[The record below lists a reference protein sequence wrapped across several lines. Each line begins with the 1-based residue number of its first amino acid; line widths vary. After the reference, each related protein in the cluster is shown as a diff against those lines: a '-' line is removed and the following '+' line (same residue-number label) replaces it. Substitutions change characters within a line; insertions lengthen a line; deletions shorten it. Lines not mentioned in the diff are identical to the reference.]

1 MNIEKK
7 LENFFDKDQEEQD
20 VILTEIAGVYISSQI
35 KMGKNYRQ
43 ILAQLDK
50 DIETS
55 IQTDKFELVE
65 AFKKIKKSF
74 TDIINESLQDIN

>member
-1 MNIEKK
+1 
-7 LENFFDKDQEEQD
+7 
-20 VILTEIAGVYISSQI
+20 
-35 KMGKNYRQ
+35 
-43 ILAQLDK
+43 LAQLDK

>member
-7 LENFFDKDQEEQD
+7 LENFFDKDQEQQD

>member
-7 LENFFDKDQEEQD
+7 LENFFDKDQEQQD
-20 VILTEIAGVYISSQI
+20 VILTEIAGVYISTQI

>member
-20 VILTEIAGVYISSQI
+20 IILTEIAGVYISSQI

-55 IQTDKFELVE
+55 IKTDKFELVE

>member
-7 LENFFDKDQEEQD
+7 LENFFDKNQEEQD
-20 VILTEIAGVYISSQI
+20 IILTEIAGVYISSQI
-35 KMGKNYRQ
+35 KMGRNYKQ

-55 IQTDKFELVE
+55 IQTDKFEMVE
-65 AFKKIKKSF
+65 AFKKIKTSF
-74 TDIINESLQDIN
+74 IDIINESLNNI

>member
-20 VILTEIAGVYISSQI
+20 VILTEIAGVYISTQI